1 MRKTAMLVVGALL
14 LGVAPAASSPVP
26 GHRREPMPA
35 QDGQQ
40 KKAVLYPD
48 RSYTFTD
55 TFRANE
61 RACIIVEGDHE
72 PVMDLKITVT
82 DQQKNV
88 VAQDTAGG
96 DFVSAIWYPPRQER
110 YTITITGNGSVENY
124 LYIVVK

>member
-14 LGVAPAASSPVP
+14 LGVAPAASSPVQ

-72 PVMDLKITVT
+72 PPMDLKIVVQ
-82 DQQKNV
+82 DSQQNV
-88 VAQDTAGG
+88 VAQDTSGG
-96 DFVSAIWYPPRQER
+96 DFVSAIWYPPRQQQ

>member
-110 YTITITGNGSVENY
+110 YTITITGNGNGENH
-124 LYIVVK
+124 LHIVV